1 MPNPVRVC
9 QPMTGGRV
17 GEVNSPQA
25 YAPDGRPRARGLGIA
40 VSGEPGELNA
50 ITDVPGVEVGTVTLV
65 SGDGPLEV
73 GRGPVRTGVT
83 AILPRGRAGVGQ
95 PCAAG
100 WHSLNGNGEMTGT
113 TWIEEAGSF
122 NLPVLLSNTHAVGA
136 CHTGVISWVNRVDPV
151 LARQWLLPVCAETW
165 DGYLNDING
174 GHVRPEH
181 AEAALD
187 GATSGPVAE
196 GSVGGGTGMN
206 CYEFKGGNGTASR
219 LVRYASHT
227 FTVGAF
233 VQANFGS
240 REELTVA
247 GRHVGPS
254 LGVGNPLAGDW
265 FERDLNRPP
274 PGAGSVIAVIAT
286 DAPLLPGQC
295 KALARRVPLGL
306 ARTGTTG
313 SHFSG
318 DIFLAFST
326 APAPGLASRFP
337 TGDPTDDEF
346 GHLTF
351 LPWGRMD
358 VMYTAVV
365 QAVEEAVLNAL
376 VVNTDMV
383 GRDGHRSPALP
394 HDELRALL

>member
-1 MPNPVRVC
+1 MTTPV
-9 QPMTGGRV
+9 THT
-17 GEVNSPQA
+17 E
-25 YAPDGRPRARGLGIA
+25 DGHPRARGLLARAGLA
-40 VSGEPGELNA
+40 LPGEPGPLNA
-50 ITDVPGVEVGTVTLV
+50 ITDVRGIEVGVTTLIT
-65 SGDGPLEV
+65 GDGPLVV
-73 GRGPVRTGVT
+73 GEGPVRTGVT
-83 AILPRGRAGVGQ
+83 AILPRGRAGVGA

-100 WHSLNGNGEMTGT
+100 WHSMNGNGEMTGT
-113 TWIEEAGSF
+113 TWIEESGAF
-122 NLPVLLSNTHAVGA
+122 NLPIVLSNTHAVGA
-136 CHTGVISWVNRVDPV
+136 CHTGVISWVNRIAPR

-181 AEAALD
+181 VEAALD
-187 GATSGPVAE
+187 AAATGPVAE

-219 LVRYASHT
+219 QVQYGSQT
-227 FTVGAF
+227 FTVAAF

-240 REELTVA
+240 RAELTFA
-247 GRHVGPS
+247 GRHVGPA
-254 LGVGNPLAGDW
+254 LAGDNPIDGDW
-265 FERDLNRPP
+265 FDIDMGRKAP

-326 APAPGLASRFP
+326 AEAPGLASSFP
-337 TGDPTDDEF
+337 SGPATDDEF
-346 GHLTF
+346 SSLTF
-351 LPWGRMD
+351 IPWGRMD
-358 VMYTAVV
+358 PFYSAVTHS
-365 QAVEEAVLNAL
+365 VEEAVLNAL
-376 VVNTDMV
+376 IVNADMT

-394 HDELRALL
+394 LDYLSTLLRIDS